1 VGDPALLPLPDAQEE
16 VLPEEK
22 EGRLGGEEEIRRK
35 ESNIRSKCVTFSSP
49 FPRPPALLLFRVL
62 PFRARTSSAWLAR
75 TAMIAMEAVVI
86 FMIGDVQ
93 FKEKV
98 S

>member
-1 VGDPALLPLPDAQEE
+1 MLPLPDPQEE

-22 EGRLGGEEEIRRK
+22 EGRFGDQKEVRRK
-35 ESNIRSKCVTFSSP
+35 ESNIRSKFVSSP

-62 PFRARTSSAWLAR
+62 PFRARTWSAWLAR
-75 TAMIAMEAVVI
+75 KAMIAMEAVVI

-93 FKEKV
+93 LKEKV